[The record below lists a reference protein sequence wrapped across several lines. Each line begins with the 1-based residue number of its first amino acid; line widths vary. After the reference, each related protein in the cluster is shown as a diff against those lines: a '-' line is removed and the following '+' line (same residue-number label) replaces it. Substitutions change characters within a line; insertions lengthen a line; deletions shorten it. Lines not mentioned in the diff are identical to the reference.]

1 MMCQQ
6 EGWEVA
12 RWRTVT
18 PNLWTLLQIRAL
30 FVRPRMGVPN
40 PLWFPM
46 EARVSKHAGG
56 SPQGYGAIIGVLG
69 RGVRLIARWLG
80 GSCIAVVNR
89 LVDAVGMGDSLVVFI
104 KPAY

>member
-46 EARVSKHAGG
+46 EARVSKHAWG
-56 SPQGYGAIIGVLG
+56 SPQSYGAIIGVLG
-69 RGVRLIARWLG
+69 RGIRLIARWLG